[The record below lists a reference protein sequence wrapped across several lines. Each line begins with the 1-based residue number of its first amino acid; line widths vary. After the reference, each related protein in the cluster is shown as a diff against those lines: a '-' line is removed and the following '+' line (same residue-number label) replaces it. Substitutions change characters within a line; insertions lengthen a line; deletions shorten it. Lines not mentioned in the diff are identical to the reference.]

1 MRIECIYV
9 AMSMYVYIYIQYVC
23 KHLTIPVQQWI
34 PVPNWSIETT
44 KKKDVVPVS
53 HRQMIMF
60 FIATPTTIE
69 NRTAEGS
76 NGSQGNSVLCF
87 KHRVV
92 YVVAPILFVLVYKL
106 QSH

>member
-1 MRIECIYV
+1 VDTRPQLV
-9 AMSMYVYIYIQYVC
+9 DRNNQ
-23 KHLTIPVQQWI
+23 
-34 PVPNWSIETT
+34 
-44 KKKDVVPVS
+44 KKDVVPVS
-53 HRQMIMF
+53 HRQLIMF

-76 NGSQGNSVLCF
+76 NGSQANSVFSF

-92 YVVAPILFVLVYKL
+92 YVVAPILFVLLYKL